1 MGMRRPVSAIAVERG
16 SRAVSVGMEVVIPPR
31 KSVRIVSNGR
41 MDELT
46 FKHDKQ
52 QPHITNNDKR
62 LLPRDIQPFRQRTAI
77 DDPQQDLSEQPCAED
92 VLRDPF
98 KHVEEVEVA
107 REDEEILYRGI
118 MIGELRWHF

>member
-1 MGMRRPVSAIAVERG
+1 
-16 SRAVSVGMEVVIPPR
+16 
-31 KSVRIVSNGR
+31 